1 MMLVFCTLEIF
12 GGTKTFVC
20 SHADPCIQ
28 ARLPTRGQ
36 DISFVAIATLILG
49 ANRSLLNKLTCFNEL
64 LLETW
69 ERGKNSS

>member
-1 MMLVFCTLEIF
+1 MFCTLEIF

-49 ANRSLLNKLTCFNEL
+49 ANIDYLWCKQKLVEQVNLLQ
-64 LLETW
+64 
-69 ERGKNSS
+69 